1 MKYRCFS
8 FIQNL
13 GTFKQNTYI
22 VLIDKEV
29 SEININISIAEFL
42 SEYFNFVNYIDND
55 TDTYMCISNFMM

>member
-8 FIQNL
+8 FMQNL

-29 SEININISIAEFL
+29 SEININISIAEF
-42 SEYFNFVNYIDND
+42 
-55 TDTYMCISNFMM
+55 